1 MATKKKYWRGHQ
13 MQAVINSKFLFQTGK
28 NNMHMLNRFFVW
40 TLLVISLL
48 VTQAL
53 TTAYHNQA
61 LANNSYIKISK
72 AAIGKSQTVKVGL
85 NKSLVVDLP
94 GDAHDILVASPT
106 VADAITRTSRRIYIF
121 GKQVGSTNIFIF
133 DSAGRQLLSIDL
145 LIERDITGLEANL
158 AKYVPG
164 SDVKVEIVN
173 DNIILTG
180 SVPTPQSSSRVVQ
193 LARAFISGGEATT
206 NQFNTSNNGG
216 GAGNGFFV
224 DIDEPRQESQIVN
237 LLRIEAE
244 DQVHLKVTIAEIQRT
259 IVKQLGIDLAATGL
273 TAGNL
278 DLGLITDNPL
288 GLGGLFANSQVGARY
303 NSSGGESVEG
313 ILRALDQAGVMRTLA
328 EPSLTAISGETA
340 SFSVGGEYN
349 VVSSGSNTG
358 GFFTPEDNQGD
369 PNSNIPGF
377 PLGSSNTASFS
388 TITYGVSL
396 SFTPVVLAPGRIS
409 LRIRTEVSEPTT
421 EGSAITGRFGAGGAI
436 TAPGIRR
443 RQAETTVELP
453 SGGSMVL
460 AGLLKDDVR
469 QAAAG
474 FPGLSKIPVL
484 GTLFRSR
491 DFQRTESE
499 LVIIATPY
507 LVRPVARQKLSR
519 PDDNFQPSADGAA
532 NFMGRLNRVY
542 GKVEGDLP
550 KGRYHGKVGFIFK

>member
-1 MATKKKYWRGHQ
+1 
-13 MQAVINSKFLFQTGK
+13 
-28 NNMHMLNRFFVW
+28 MHMLNRFIVW
-40 TLLVISLL
+40 TLFIATLL
-48 VTQAL
+48 VADTLMTGHAN
-53 TTAYHNQA
+53 TA
-61 LANNSYIKISK
+61 LANKAYLKISK
-72 AAIGKSQTVKVGL
+72 AAIGKTQIVKVGL
-85 NKSLVVDLP
+85 NKSMVIDLP

-145 LIERDITGLEANL
+145 FIERDVSGLEANL
-158 AKYVPG
+158 EKYVPG
-164 SDVKVEIVN
+164 SDVVVEIVN

-180 SVPTPQSSSRVVQ
+180 TVPTPQASSRVIQ

-206 NQFNTSNNGG
+206 NQFATPNNTS
-216 GAGNGFFV
+216 GNGIFF
-224 DIDEPRQESQIVN
+224 DQDEVRQESQIVN
-237 LLRIEAE
+237 LMRIEAE

-259 IVKQLGIDLAATGL
+259 IVKQLGVDLAATGL

-278 DLGLITDNPL
+278 DLGLFTDNPL
-288 GLGGLFANSQVGARY
+288 GLGGLFASSQANARY
-303 NSSGGESVEG
+303 TGSGGESIDG
-313 ILRALDQAGVMRTLA
+313 ILRAMDQAGVMRTLA

-340 SFSVGGEYN
+340 SFAVGGEYN
-349 VVSSGSNTG
+349 VVGGGSNSFDPDEGTTTQSVS
-358 GFFTPEDNQGD
+358 FTQI
-369 PNSNIPGF
+369 S
-377 PLGSSNTASFS
+377 
-388 TITYGVSL
+388 YGVSL

-421 EGSAITGRFGAGGAI
+421 ESNAVVGRAGSAGAI
-436 TAPGIRR
+436 TTPGIRR

-532 NFMGRLNRVY
+532 NFLGRLNRVY

-550 KGRYHGKVGFIFK
+550 EGRYHGKVGFIFK

>member
-1 MATKKKYWRGHQ
+1 
-13 MQAVINSKFLFQTGK
+13 MQLQE
-28 NNMHMLNRFFVW
+28 
-40 TLLVISLL
+40 LLEEFISS
-48 VTQAL
+48 V
-53 TTAYHNQA
+53 
-61 LANNSYIKISK
+61 S
-72 AAIGKSQTVKVGL
+72 
-85 NKSLVVDLP
+85 
-94 GDAHDILVASPT
+94 
-106 VADAITRTSRRIYIF
+106 
-121 GKQVGSTNIFIF
+121 
-133 DSAGRQLLSIDL
+133 
-145 LIERDITGLEANL
+145 RDITGLEANL

-180 SVPTPQSSSRVVQ
+180 TVPTPQASSRVIQ

-206 NQFNTSNNGG
+206 NQFATPNNTSGG
-216 GAGNGFFV
+216 GIFF
-224 DIDEPRQESQIVN
+224 DQDEARQESQIVN

-259 IVKQLGIDLAATGL
+259 IVKQLGIDLTAAGL

-278 DLGLITDNPL
+278 DFGVITDSPL
-288 GLGGLFANSQVGARY
+288 GLGGLFANSGAQAIY

-340 SFSVGGEYN
+340 FS
-349 VVSSGSNTG
+349 
-358 GFFTPEDNQGD
+358 
-369 PNSNIPGF
+369 
-377 PLGSSNTASFS
+377 
-388 TITYGVSL
+388 YGVSL
-396 SFTPVVLAPGRIS
+396 SFTPVVLGPGRIS

-421 EGSAITGRFGAGGAI
+421 EGNAIVGRAGAAGAI
-436 TAPGIRR
+436 TTPGIRR

-474 FPGLSKIPVL
+474 FPGLSRIPVL

-550 KGRYHGKVGFIFK
+550 EGRYHGKVGFIFK

>member
-1 MATKKKYWRGHQ
+1 MLK
-13 MQAVINSKFLFQTGK
+13 
-28 NNMHMLNRFFVW
+28 LNRYFVW
-40 TLLVISLL
+40 TLLVSAMLIAQSL
-48 VTQAL
+48 VTGYSS
-53 TTAYHNQA
+53 TV
-61 LANNSYIKISK
+61 LAANKSYLKISK
-72 AAIGKSQTVKVGL
+72 NAIGKSQTVKVGL
-85 NKSLVVDLP
+85 NKSIVVDLP
-94 GDAHDILVASPT
+94 GEAHDILVASPT
-106 VADAITRTSRRIYIF
+106 VADAITRTSSRIYIF

-158 AKYVPG
+158 KKYVPG

-180 SVPTPQSSSRVVQ
+180 TVPTPQASSRVIQ

-206 NQFNTSNNGG
+206 NQFATPNNASGG
-216 GAGNGFFV
+216 GIFF
-224 DIDEPRQESQIVN
+224 DQDEARQESQIVN

-259 IVKQLGIDLAATGL
+259 IVKQLGIDLTAAGL

-278 DLGLITDNPL
+278 DLGLITDSPL
-288 GLGGLFANSQVGARY
+288 GLGGLFANSGAQASY
-303 NSSGGESVEG
+303 TSSGGESVEG

-340 SFSVGGEYN
+340 SFAVGGEYN
-349 VVSSGSNTG
+349 VVASGSNSV
-358 GFFTPEDNQGD
+358 EDGD
-369 PNSNIPGF
+369 TTQSV
-377 PLGSSNTASFS
+377 AFS
-388 TITYGVSL
+388 QISYGVSL

-421 EGSAITGRFGAGGAI
+421 EGNAIVGRAGAAGAI
-436 TAPGIRR
+436 TIPGIRR

-474 FPGLSKIPVL
+474 FPGLSRIPVL

>member
-1 MATKKKYWRGHQ
+1 
-13 MQAVINSKFLFQTGK
+13 
-28 NNMHMLNRFFVW
+28 MHMLNRFVVW
-40 TLLVISLL
+40 TLFIVSLL
-48 VTQAL
+48 AAGSLMTGHA
-53 TTAYHNQA
+53 NQA
-61 LANNSYIKISK
+61 LANKSYLKISK
-72 AAIGKSQTVKVGL
+72 AAIGKSQTIKVGL
-85 NKSLVVDLP
+85 NKSMVIDLP
-94 GDAHDILVASPT
+94 GDAHDILVASPG
-106 VADAITRTSRRIYIF
+106 VADAITRTSRRIYVF
-121 GKQVGSTNIFIF
+121 AKQVGSTNIFIF
-133 DSAGRQLLSIDL
+133 NSAGRQLLSIDL
-145 LIERDITGLEANL
+145 IIERDITGLEGNL
-158 AKYVPG
+158 RKYVPG

-180 SVPTPQSSSRVVQ
+180 TVPTPQASSRVVQ

-206 NQFNTSNNGG
+206 NQFNTTGSFGGSSSGG
-216 GAGNGFFV
+216 GTIIFDQEA
-224 DIDEPRQESQIVN
+224 RQESQIVN
-237 LLRIEAE
+237 LMRIEAE

-288 GLGGLFANSQVGARY
+288 GLGGLFANSQGGARY
-303 NSSGGESVEG
+303 TSSGGESIEG
-313 ILRALDQAGVMRTLA
+313 ILRAMDQAGVMRTLA

-340 SFSVGGEYN
+340 SFSVGGDYN
-349 VVSSGSNTG
+349 IVGSGSNEG
-358 GFFTPEDNQGD
+358 VFFTPEINSGD
-369 PNSNIPGF
+369 PNNNIPGF
-377 PLGSSNTASFS
+377 PLGSSSSAEFRTVS
-388 TITYGVSL
+388 YGVSL

-421 EGSAITGRFGAGGAI
+421 EGSSVTGRFGAGGAI
-436 TAPGIRR
+436 TSPGVRR

-550 KGRYHGKVGFIFK
+550 EGRYHGKVGFIFK

>member
-1 MATKKKYWRGHQ
+1 MLAP
-13 MQAVINSKFLFQTGK
+13 INSKIANWVGK
-28 NNMHMLNRFFVW
+28 TTMHKLNRFVVW
-40 TLLVISLL
+40 TMFVSSLL
-48 VTQAL
+48 AVGTMMSGYSSAAFAQS
-53 TTAYHNQA
+53 
-61 LANNSYIKISK
+61 NSYLKISE
-72 AAIGKSQTVKVGL
+72 ASIGKSKTVKVGL
-85 NKSLVVDLP
+85 NKSMVIDLP
-94 GDAHDILVASPT
+94 GDAHDILVANPE

-121 GKQVGSTNIFIF
+121 AKQVGTTNLFIF

-145 LIERDITGLEANL
+145 QIERDIEGLEENL
-158 AKYVPG
+158 RKYVPG
-164 SDVKVEIVN
+164 SNVKVEIVN

-180 SVPTPQSSSRVVQ
+180 TVPTPQASSRVLL

-206 NQFNTSNNGG
+206 NQFQNNATNVGTGG
-216 GAGNGFFV
+216 NVIIGQEA
-224 DIDEPRQESQIVN
+224 RQESQIVN

-303 NSSGGESVEG
+303 NSTGGETVEG

-349 VVSSGSNTG
+349 IVGSGSNNG
-358 GFFTPEDNQGD
+358 GFFTNPDD
-369 PNSNIPGF
+369 PNSIPGL
-377 PLGSSNTASFS
+377 PATSSSVSFTTVS
-388 TITYGVSL
+388 YGVSL
-396 SFTPVVLAPGRIS
+396 SFTPIVLAPGRIS
-409 LRIRTEVSEPTT
+409 LNINTEVSEPTT
-421 EGSAITGRFGAGGAI
+421 EGSSIVGRAGAAGAI

-443 RQAETTVELP
+443 RQASTTVELP

-469 QAAAG
+469 QAASG
-474 FPGLSKIPVL
+474 FPGLSRIPVL

-491 DFQRTESE
+491 DFQRSESE

-507 LVRPVARQKLSR
+507 LVRPVARQDLSR
-519 PDDNFQPSADGAA
+519 PDDNFQPSADGPA
-532 NFMGRLNRVY
+532 NFLGRLNRVY

-550 KGRYHGKVGFIFK
+550 EGRYHGKVGFIFK

>member
-1 MATKKKYWRGHQ
+1 MY
-13 MQAVINSKFLFQTGK
+13 L
-28 NNMHMLNRFFVW
+28 LNRFFVW
-40 TLLVISLL
+40 TLLVVSLL

-53 TTAYHNQA
+53 MAGHATQA
-61 LANNSYIKISK
+61 FANNSYLKISK

-85 NKSLVVDLP
+85 NKSMVIDLP

-133 DSAGRQLLSIDL
+133 DAAGRQLLSIDL
-145 LIERDITGLEANL
+145 VIERDITGLEANL
-158 AKYVPG
+158 GKYVPG

-180 SVPTPQSSSRVVQ
+180 TVPTPQASSRVIQ

-206 NQFNTSNNGG
+206 NQFATPNNTSGG
-216 GAGNGFFV
+216 GIFF
-224 DIDEPRQESQIVN
+224 DQDEARQESQIVN

-259 IVKQLGIDLAATGL
+259 IVKQLGIDLTAAGL

-278 DLGLITDNPL
+278 NLGLLTDNPL
-288 GLGGLFANSQVGARY
+288 GLGGLFANSGAQASY
-303 NSSGGESVEG
+303 TSSGGETVEG

-340 SFSVGGEYN
+340 SFAVGGEYN
-349 VVSSGSNTG
+349 VVGSGSNTIDDQG
-358 GFFTPEDNQGD
+358 RPSQSVEFNQI
-369 PNSNIPGF
+369 S
-377 PLGSSNTASFS
+377 
-388 TITYGVSL
+388 YGVSL
-396 SFTPVVLAPGRIS
+396 SFTPVVLGPGRIS

-421 EGSAITGRFGAGGAI
+421 EGNAIVGGVGAAGAI

-474 FPGLSKIPVL
+474 FPGLSRIPVL

>member
-1 MATKKKYWRGHQ
+1 
-13 MQAVINSKFLFQTGK
+13 
-28 NNMHMLNRFFVW
+28 MLNRFFVW

-53 TTAYHNQA
+53 MTGYANQA
-61 LANNSYIKISK
+61 LANNKSYLKISK

-85 NKSLVVDLP
+85 NKSMVIDLP

-121 GKQVGSTNIFIF
+121 GRQVGSTNIFIF

-180 SVPTPQSSSRVVQ
+180 TVPTPQASSRVIQ

-206 NQFNTSNNGG
+206 NQFNTSNSGG

-278 DLGLITDNPL
+278 DLGLLTDNPF
-288 GLGGLFANSQVGARY
+288 GLGGVSGNGGIGGRY
-303 NSSGGESVEG
+303 NASGGETVEG
-313 ILRALDQAGVMRTLA
+313 LLRALDRSGVLRTLA

-340 SFSVGGEYN
+340 SFAVGGEYN
-349 VVSSGSNTG
+349 VRTLGASGG
-358 GFFTPEDNQGD
+358 GFFTDATDNT
-369 PNSNIPGF
+369 SIPGNIGN
-377 PLGSSNTASFS
+377 GSGGGFE
-388 TITYGVSL
+388 TISYGVSL

-421 EGSAITGRFGAGGAI
+421 EGSAALDRTGANSSSV
-436 TAPGIRR
+436 APGIRR

-474 FPGLSKIPVL
+474 FPGLSRIPVL

-550 KGRYHGKVGFIFK
+550 KGRYNGKVGFIFK

>member
-1 MATKKKYWRGHQ
+1 
-13 MQAVINSKFLFQTGK
+13 
-28 NNMHMLNRFFVW
+28 MHVLNRIFVW
-40 TLLVISLL
+40 TLFIVSLL
-48 VTQAL
+48 AAETLMTGHA
-53 TTAYHNQA
+53 NKA
-61 LANNSYIKISK
+61 LANGNYLKISK
-72 AAIGKSQTVKVGL
+72 AAIGKTQAVKVGL
-85 NKSLVVDLP
+85 NKSMVIDLP

-133 DSAGRQLLSIDL
+133 DSAGRQLLSIEL
-145 LIERDITGLEANL
+145 SIERDITGLEANL
-158 AKYVPG
+158 RKYVPG

-180 SVPTPQSSSRVVQ
+180 TVPTPQASSRVIQ

-206 NQFNTSNNGG
+206 NQFATQNNFSGG
-216 GAGNGFFV
+216 GIFF
-224 DIDEPRQESQIVN
+224 DQDEPRQESQIVN

-288 GLGGLFANSQVGARY
+288 GLGGLFANSQAGSRY
-303 NSSGGESVEG
+303 TGSGGESVEG

-340 SFSVGGEYN
+340 SFAVGGEYN
-349 VVSSGSNTG
+349 VVGSGNNSG
-358 GFFTPEDNQGD
+358 VFFTPEENGGD
-369 PNSNIPGF
+369 PNNNIPGF
-377 PLGSSNTASFS
+377 PLGSSSAATFNAVS
-388 TITYGVSL
+388 YGVSL

-421 EGSAITGRFGAGGAI
+421 EGSAITGRFGAGGAVTI
-436 TAPGIRR
+436 PGIRR

-532 NFMGRLNRVY
+532 NFLGRLNRVY

>member
-1 MATKKKYWRGHQ
+1 MY
-13 MQAVINSKFLFQTGK
+13 L
-28 NNMHMLNRFFVW
+28 LNRFFLW
-40 TLLVISLL
+40 TLLVVSLL

-53 TTAYHNQA
+53 MAGHATQAY
-61 LANNSYIKISK
+61 ANNSYLKISK
-72 AAIGKSQTVKVGL
+72 AAIGKSQTIRVGL
-85 NKSLVVDLP
+85 NKSMVIDLP

-180 SVPTPQSSSRVVQ
+180 TVPTPQASSRVIQ

-206 NQFNTSNNGG
+206 NQFATQNNFSGG
-216 GAGNGFFV
+216 GIVF
-224 DIDEPRQESQIVN
+224 DQDEARQESQIVN

-259 IVKQLGIDLAATGL
+259 IVKQLGIDLTAAGL

-278 DLGLITDNPL
+278 NLGLLTDNPL
-288 GLGGLFANSQVGARY
+288 GLGGLFANSGAQASY
-303 NSSGGESVEG
+303 NSSGGETVEG

-340 SFSVGGEYN
+340 SFAVGGEYN
-349 VVSSGSNTG
+349 VVGSGSNAVDDEGRPTQSV
-358 GFFTPEDNQGD
+358 E
-369 PNSNIPGF
+369 
-377 PLGSSNTASFS
+377 FS
-388 TITYGVSL
+388 QISYGVSL
-396 SFTPVVLAPGRIS
+396 SFTPVVLGPGRIS

-421 EGSAITGRFGAGGAI
+421 EGNAIVGRAGAVGAI

-474 FPGLSKIPVL
+474 FPGLSRIPVL

-491 DFQRTESE
+491 DYQRTESE

-550 KGRYHGKVGFIFK
+550 EGRYHGKVGFIFK

>member
-1 MATKKKYWRGHQ
+1 MIPLT
-13 MQAVINSKFLFQTGK
+13 NSKFLFWTGK
-28 NNMHMLNRFFVW
+28 STMHMLNRFIVW
-40 TLLVISLL
+40 TLFIATLL
-48 VTQAL
+48 MAETLMTGHSNHAS
-53 TTAYHNQA
+53 
-61 LANNSYIKISK
+61 ANNKNYLKISK
-72 AAIGKSQTVKVGL
+72 SAIGRSQTIKVGL
-85 NKSLVVDLP
+85 NKSMVIDLP
-94 GDAHDILVASPT
+94 GDAHDILVASPR

-121 GKQVGSTNIFIF
+121 AKQVGSTNIFIF
-133 DSAGRQLLSIDL
+133 DNSGRQLLSIEL
-145 LIERDITGLEANL
+145 VIERDITGLEANL
-158 AKYVPG
+158 QKYVPG
-164 SDVKVEIVN
+164 SDIKVEIVN

-180 SVPTPQSSSRVVQ
+180 TVPTPQASSRVVQ

-206 NQFNTSNNGG
+206 NQFTTQNSFSGG
-216 GAGNGFFV
+216 GIFF
-224 DIDEPRQESQIVN
+224 DQDEARQESQIVN
-237 LLRIEAE
+237 LMRIEAE

-259 IVKQLGIDLAATGL
+259 IVKQLGVDLAATGL

-288 GLGGLFANSQVGARY
+288 GLGGLFSNSQVGGRY
-303 NSSGGESVEG
+303 NTSGGETIEG
-313 ILRALDQAGVMRTLA
+313 ILRALDQAGVMRTLS

-340 SFSVGGEYN
+340 SFAVGGEYN
-349 VVSSGSNTG
+349 IGSTGGDTSG
-358 GFFTPEDNQGD
+358 GFFTPTENGGD
-369 PNSNIPGF
+369 PNANIPGF
-377 PLGSSNTASFS
+377 PVGTSSSPSFRTVS
-388 TITYGVSL
+388 YGVSL

-421 EGSAITGRFGAGGAI
+421 EGSVSGGRFGGAAAS

-507 LVRPVARQKLSR
+507 LVRPVARQKLAR

-532 NFMGRLNRVY
+532 NFLGRLNRVY
-542 GKVEGDLP
+542 GQVEGNLP
-550 KGRYHGKVGFIFK
+550 EGRYHGTPGFILK

>member
-1 MATKKKYWRGHQ
+1 MATEKKYWRGHQ
-13 MQAVINSKFLFQTGK
+13 MQAATNFKFLFQTGK
-28 NNMHMLNRFFVW
+28 NNMHVLNRFFVW
-40 TLLVISLL
+40 TMLVGSLLLV
-48 VTQAL
+48 QAL
-53 TTAYHNQA
+53 MMANVNQA
-61 LANNSYIKISK
+61 LANNKSYLKISE

-85 NKSLVVDLP
+85 NKSLVIDLP

-133 DSAGRQLLSIDL
+133 DAAGRQLLSIDL
-145 LIERDITGLEANL
+145 LVERDISGLEENL

-180 SVPTPQSSSRVVQ
+180 TVPTPQASSRVIQ

-206 NQFNTSNNGG
+206 NQFATPNNTSGG
-216 GAGNGFFV
+216 GIFF
-224 DIDEPRQESQIVN
+224 DQDEARQESQIVN

-259 IVKQLGIDLAATGL
+259 IVKQLGIDLTASGL

-288 GLGGLFANSQVGARY
+288 GLGGLFANSGAQASY
-303 NSSGGESVEG
+303 NNSGGESVEG

-340 SFSVGGEYN
+340 SFAVGGEYN
-349 VVSSGSNTG
+349 VVGSGSNTEDENG
-358 GFFTPEDNQGD
+358 TTQSVGFSQI
-369 PNSNIPGF
+369 S
-377 PLGSSNTASFS
+377 
-388 TITYGVSL
+388 YGVSL
-396 SFTPVVLAPGRIS
+396 SFTPVVLGPGRIS

-421 EGSAITGRFGAGGAI
+421 EGNAIVGRAGSAGAI

-474 FPGLSKIPVL
+474 FPGLSRIPVL

-491 DFQRTESE
+491 DYQRTESE

-550 KGRYHGKVGFIFK
+550 EGRYHGKVGFIFK

>member
-1 MATKKKYWRGHQ
+1 MKTQ
-13 MQAVINSKFLFQTGK
+13 INSQTITSMGKSTMHKF
-28 NNMHMLNRFFVW
+28 NRFV
-40 TLLVISLL
+40 
-48 VTQAL
+48 AL
-53 TTAYHNQA
+53 TLVSMSVIAMGTVMSGHLNQA
-61 LANNSYIKISK
+61 SANNKNYLKISESS
-72 AAIGKSQTVKVGL
+72 IGKSQTIKVGL
-85 NKSLVVDLP
+85 NKSIVIDLP
-94 GDAHDILVASPT
+94 GDAHDILVASPG

-121 GKQVGSTNIFIF
+121 AKQVGSTNIFIF
-133 DSAGRQLLSIDL
+133 DAAGRQLLSIDL
-145 LIERDITGLEANL
+145 QIERDISNLEENL
-158 AKYVPG
+158 KKYVPG
-164 SDVKVEIVN
+164 SDIKVEIVN

-180 SVPTPQSSSRVVQ
+180 TVPTPQASSRVVQ

-206 NQFNTSNNGG
+206 NQFNDNNFGG
-216 GAGNGFFV
+216 TAGNGGTVIF
-224 DIDEPRQESQIVN
+224 DQEARQESQIVN

-278 DLGLITDNPL
+278 DLGVLTDNPL

-349 VVSSGSNTG
+349 IVGSGTNSGS
-358 GFFTPEDNQGD
+358 FFTD
-369 PNSNIPGF
+369 PTVPSIPGV
-377 PLGSSNTASFS
+377 PQTEQSVSFS
-388 TITYGVSL
+388 TVSYGVNL

-409 LRIRTEVSEPTT
+409 LRISTEVSEPTT
-421 EGSAITGRFGAGGAI
+421 EGSAIVGRAGSGGAI
-436 TAPGIRR
+436 TTPGIRR

-460 AGLLKDDVR
+460 AGLLRDDVR
-469 QAAAG
+469 QAASG

-491 DFQRTESE
+491 DYQRSESE

-507 LVRPVARQKLSR
+507 LVRPVARQELSR
-519 PDDNFQPSADGAA
+519 PDDNFQPTADGPA
-532 NFMGRLNRVY
+532 NFLGRLNRVY

-550 KGRYHGKVGFIFK
+550 EGRYHGKVGFIFK

>member
-1 MATKKKYWRGHQ
+1 
-13 MQAVINSKFLFQTGK
+13 MQTLINSENSFPTGK
-28 NNMHMLNRFFVW
+28 KTMHMLNRFVVW
-40 TLLVISLL
+40 TLFVTSLFFASVL
-48 VTQAL
+48 ITGHA
-53 TTAYHNQA
+53 TTAKAQ
-61 LANNSYIKISK
+61 NNKGYLKISK
-72 AAIGKSQTVKVGL
+72 SSIGKSQTVRVGL
-85 NKSLVVDLP
+85 NKSIVIDLP
-94 GDAHDILVASPT
+94 GDAHDILVASPG

-121 GKQVGSTNIFIF
+121 AKQIGSTNIFIF
-133 DSAGRQLLSIDL
+133 DSQGRQLLSIDL
-145 LIERDITGLEANL
+145 LIERDIAGLEENL
-158 AKYVPG
+158 KKYVPG

-180 SVPTPQSSSRVVQ
+180 TVPTPQASSRVIL
-193 LARAFISGGEATT
+193 LARAFITGGEATT
-206 NQFNTSNNGG
+206 NQFQNSSSAGVS
-216 GAGNGFFV
+216 GAGNLIVGQE
-224 DIDEPRQESQIVN
+224 DRQESQIVN
-237 LLRIEAE
+237 LLRIDAE

-259 IVKQLGIDLAATGL
+259 IVKQLGIDLTASGL

-288 GLGGLFANSQVGARY
+288 GLGGLFASSGASASFQ
-303 NSSGGESVEG
+303 SSGGENIDS
-313 ILRALDQAGVMRTLA
+313 ILRALDQAGVMRTLS

-340 SFSVGGEYN
+340 SFSVGGEFN
-349 VVSSGSNTG
+349 VVGGGSNEV
-358 GFFTPEDNQGD
+358 EDD
-369 PNSNIPGF
+369 
-377 PLGSSNTASFS
+377 GSSTQSVTFNQIS
-388 TITYGVSL
+388 YGVSL
-396 SFTPVVLAPGRIS
+396 SFTPIVLGPGRIS

-421 EGSAITGRFGAGGAI
+421 EGSAITGRAGSAGAI
-436 TAPGIRR
+436 TAPGVRR

-507 LVRPVARQKLSR
+507 LVRPVARKKLSR

-532 NFMGRLNRVY
+532 NFLGRLNRVY
-542 GKVEGDLP
+542 GKVEGELP
-550 KGRYHGKVGFIFK
+550 KGRYHGNAGFIFK

>member
-1 MATKKKYWRGHQ
+1 M
-13 MQAVINSKFLFQTGK
+13 L
-28 NNMHMLNRFFVW
+28 MLNRFFVW
-40 TLLVISLL
+40 TLLVSAVLMTNSLMAGHAN
-48 VTQAL
+48 T
-53 TTAYHNQA
+53 A
-61 LANNSYIKISK
+61 LANNNSYIKISK

-85 NKSLVVDLP
+85 NKSIVVDLP

-133 DSAGRQLLSIDL
+133 DSQGRQLLSIDL
-145 LIERDITGLEANL
+145 LIERDIIGLEANL
-158 AKYVPG
+158 KKYVPG

-180 SVPTPQSSSRVVQ
+180 SVPTPQASSRVIQ

-206 NQFNTSNNGG
+206 NQFATPNNTSGG
-216 GAGNGFFV
+216 GIFF
-224 DIDEPRQESQIVN
+224 DQDESRQESQIVN
-237 LLRIEAE
+237 LLRIEGE

-259 IVKQLGIDLAATGL
+259 IVKQLGIDLTAAGL

-288 GLGGLFANSQVGARY
+288 GLGGLFAGSGARASY

-340 SFSVGGEYN
+340 SFAVGGEYN
-349 VVSSGSNTG
+349 VVTGGSNTVDDTG
-358 GFFTPEDNQGD
+358 AATQGVEFGQI
-369 PNSNIPGF
+369 S
-377 PLGSSNTASFS
+377 
-388 TITYGVSL
+388 YGVSL

-421 EGSAITGRFGAGGAI
+421 EGNAITGRAGSAGAI

-532 NFMGRLNRVY
+532 NFLGRLNRVY

-550 KGRYHGKVGFIFK
+550 EGRYHGKVGFIFK